1 MNLEPPEYEAVV
13 PCNWLQCLL
22 ITLLFHGQSKGNLAE
37 YMHVSVLYVGL
48 PAEIKYLT
56 F

>member
-1 MNLEPPEYEAVV
+1 MKAQNSQSSGPDMNLEPPEYEAVV

-37 YMHVSVLYVGL
+37 YMHVSTT
-48 PAEIKYLT
+48 E
-56 F
+56 